1 MMGRLV
7 DVRRRT
13 ELLDGVV
20 AYLAE
25 HGIAG
30 VSLRPMAKS
39 LGVSVNALVHHFGTK
54 DDMVVA
60 ALRRAVDVQDQVQV
74 RWTARNP
81 GLSQAELLRRWWR
94 WINSSSANLALVR
107 LGIEAAAL
115 DATATGLPGPVRA
128 DQIGLVAVEHRA
140 TPGRRGRPG
149 RTSPRVEASLVKAMF
164 TGLVVDLLATGERR
178 RLTRALEVGL
188 ARLDQVV
195 WANAGL
201 SDPAIPA
208 STRHRD
214 GRTRTELAHGAEASD
229 RVVRRR
235 RGRS

>member
-25 HGIAG
+25 RGIAD

-54 DDMVVA
+54 DEIVVA
-60 ALRRAVDVQDQVQV
+60 ALHRAVDVQDQVQA
-74 RWTARNP
+74 RWTARSP
-81 GLSQAELLRRWWR
+81 GLSQADLLRRWWR
-94 WINSSSANLALVR
+94 WINSSAANLAMVR

-115 DATATGLPGPVRA
+115 DATTTGLPGAVRA
-128 DQIGLVAVEHRA
+128 DQIGLWRSHIEQRLIAEGVQADVAN
-140 TPGRRGRPG
+140 
-149 RTSPRVEASLVKAMF
+149 VEASLVKAMF

-188 ARLDQVV
+188 ARLEQVV
-195 WANAGL
+195 WASAGL

-214 GRTRTELAHGAEASD
+214 GRNPAIS
-229 RVVRRR
+229 
-235 RGRS
+235 

>member
-1 MMGRLV
+1 MGRLV

-13 ELLDGVV
+13 ELLDAVV

-25 HGIAG
+25 GGIAG

-54 DDMVVA
+54 DDILVA
-60 ALRRAVDVQDQVQV
+60 ALRRAVEVQDHVQA
-74 RWTARNP
+74 RWTARSP

-94 WINSSSANLALVR
+94 WLNSSASNLALVR

-115 DATATGLPGPVRA
+115 DATATGLPGAVRA
-128 DQIGLVAVEHRA
+128 DQIGLWRSHIEQRLIAEGVQADVA
-140 TPGRRGRPG
+140 G
-149 RTSPRVEASLVKAMF
+149 VEASLVKAMF
-164 TGLVVDLLATGERR
+164 TGLVVDLLATGDRR

-188 ARLDQVV
+188 ARLEQVV
-195 WANAGL
+195 WASAGL

-208 STRHRD
+208 ATRHRD
-214 GRTRTELAHGAEASD
+214 R
-229 RVVRRR
+229 
-235 RGRS
+235 

>member
-25 HGIAG
+25 RGIAA

-54 DDMVVA
+54 DEILVA
-60 ALRRAVDVQDQVQV
+60 ALRRAVEVQEQVQA

-81 GLSQAELLRRWWR
+81 GLSQADLLRRWWR
-94 WINSSSANLALVR
+94 WINSSAANLAMVR
-107 LGIEAAAL
+107 LGIEAAAV

-128 DQIGLVAVEHRA
+128 DQIGLWRSNIEQRLIAEGVPAHIA
-140 TPGRRGRPG
+140 F
-149 RTSPRVEASLVKAMF
+149 VEASLVKAMF
-164 TGLVVDLLATGERR
+164 TGLVVDLLATADRR

-188 ARLDQVV
+188 ARLEQVV

-201 SDPAIPA
+201 SAPAVPA
-208 STRHRD
+208 STRR
-214 GRTRTELAHGAEASD
+214 REAPARPAIS
-229 RVVRRR
+229 
-235 RGRS
+235 